1 MFDFHAMYSLMQHT
15 ALFILLCGLFAAK
28 IVI

>member
-15 ALFILLCGLFAAK
+15 ALFILLCGLFA
-28 IVI
+28 VF